1 MNSFNLSEF
10 SKRLKEIAKTE
21 FGGIGKLGE
30 QANIPNIL
38 LYTQKNAREPKA
50 TVLFKLAST
59 GVDVNY
65 LLTGEKKLTE
75 KDMNEEINR
84 LKAKIFD
91 MMEYMEE
98 MKRTYNKEDN

>member
-1 MNSFNLSEF
+1 MQKFNLSEF
-10 SKRLKEIAKTE
+10 SKRLKEIAKSE

-30 QANIPNIL
+30 KADIPNIL

-50 TVLFKLAST
+50 TVLFKLAVT
-59 GVDVNY
+59 GVDVSY
-65 LLTGEKKLTE
+65 LLTGERKLSE
-75 KDMNEEINR
+75 QDMNEEINR

-98 MKRTYNKEDN
+98 MKKTYKVDDK